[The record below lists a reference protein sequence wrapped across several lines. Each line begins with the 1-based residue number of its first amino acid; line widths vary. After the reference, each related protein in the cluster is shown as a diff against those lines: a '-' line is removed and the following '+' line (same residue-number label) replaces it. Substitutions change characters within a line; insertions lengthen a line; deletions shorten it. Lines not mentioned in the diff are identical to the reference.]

1 MHESSII
8 DRRIAAILTG
18 SGLPLERRAEVADEL
33 RSHLEQLISA
43 KHRAGMTGEHAVDA
57 VLTDFGSPNVIRN
70 QLKKQQRRLDR
81 RLALLEVRGCIWWLV
96 SWSGL
101 FGIVCAITAP
111 GSVAAGPRCLIGAC
125 LFASMLLIVSVPM
138 YLAELLSLPVQRRRP
153 NAEYSFPRSIFRHA
167 VVVFLFLACTLATGP
182 LVIGFGG
189 YIGQNSLFHSI
200 LPLAPEVV
208 EGAPWLFWR
217 NLGIVAWESPIRCFL
232 TPVLLVI
239 VSALVI
245 ALYERS
251 RCVDVAT
258 FPAPGR

>member
-1 MHESSII
+1 MHEHSSI

-33 RSHLEQLISA
+33 RNHLEQLISA
-43 KHRAGMTGEHAVDA
+43 KHSAGLTGEHAVDA
-57 VLTDFGSPNVIRN
+57 ALTDFGSPNVIRN

-81 RLALLEVRGCIWWLV
+81 RLALSEVRRCIWWLI
-96 SWSGL
+96 SGCGL
-101 FGIVCAITAP
+101 FGMVCAITAP
-111 GSVAAGPRCLIGAC
+111 GSVAAGPRCLVGAC
-125 LFASMLLIVSVPM
+125 LFVGMLLIASFPM
-138 YLAELLSLPVQRRRP
+138 YLAELLSLQVKRRRP
-153 NAEYSFPRSIFRHA
+153 SAEYSFPRSITRNAA
-167 VVVFLFLACTLATGP
+167 VVLFFLSCTLAIGP
-182 LVIGFGG
+182 FVIGFGG
-189 YIGQNSLFHSI
+189 YVGQNSLFRSI

-258 FPAPGR
+258 LPAPD